1 MHTPRLYGPPSVFS
15 LCWCHCCCCSCYCF
29 CRRRCC
35 SLSSGGF
42 PHQGYELTRN
52 FQGSTPSP
60 ISSANKKSSHTIKGT
75 RNHLRS
81 LEFYPRHCKQSS
93 SDPSNFQ
100 KCNAPTSNSRD
111 VMVMRSG
118 LLQGWKRRRKALLRK
133 KKEARG
139 KKVCLV
145 DGLLL
150 LFFSGLASQF
160 VW

>member
-1 MHTPRLYGPPSVFS
+1 MPRLYSPPSAFS
-15 LCWCHCCCCSCYCF
+15 LCCLCCCFCCCCCP
-29 CRRRCC
+29 RRCC

-42 PHQGYELTRN
+42 PYRDTLAHKELPGFALHQN
-52 FQGSTPSP
+52 PSP
-60 ISSANKKSSHTIKGT
+60 ISLANKKSSHTIKGT

-93 SDPSNFQ
+93 SDPLNFQ
-100 KCNAPTSNSRD
+100 KCNSPTSNSRD

-118 LLQGWKRRRKALLRK
+118 LLQGWKRRRKPLLHK

-145 DGLLL
+145 DGLLPL
-150 LFFSGLASQF
+150 FSGLASQF